1 MMVFVAELFV
11 LLSQTECRI
20 KCRIR
25 DPLPILHKYIGPG
38 ELTIGGIISQTFIFS
53 MPPSFEN
60 YPSQELFDDTVVVP
74 QNYQHIQ
81 AMVFATKEVN
91 ENPTLLQNTT
101 LGFHIDSSN
110 FSPSWTFYT
119 SMDLLSTVGRFIPNY
134 KCDIWTKLVAVIG
147 GPNSDICL
155 HMSTILGT
163 YKIPQLTYGSAPVMD
178 NKIQTVF
185 LHQMFPNEAHQYV
198 GIIQLLLHF
207 QWTWIGV
214 ICHDDD
220 NAERFVQKVLPL
232 FSQSGICFDFIERFV
247 KVVFSTE
254 LSANVEKQF
263 EKYRRVAGSTAR
275 VLVVYGETETII
287 VLRFLLQMSHIDD
300 TSLKTIGKIWIM
312 SGQMDFTSIPL
323 QQNWDIDFIHG
334 SLSLLSFSEEVVGF
348 RNFLQQKNPNS
359 EKEDGFIKNFWEQIF
374 NCVISSSAVDVSEM
388 CTGEEKLEYLPESVF
403 EMRTT
408 PHSYS
413 TYNAVYAVA
422 HALHAMY
429 NFKFRSR
436 AEPGRGTQTIM
447 NLQPWQL
454 FNFLRSIS
462 FNNSAGQ
469 RISFSE
475 NGELETGFD
484 IINWVTFPNQSFIR
498 MKIGKIDPHFLPG
511 QVLTIQ
517 EDAIVWPSWFNQTR
531 PVSLCNDNCLLG
543 YRKAKEEGEPFCCYD
558 CLPCPEGKIS
568 NQTDM
573 DTCIQCPEDHYS
585 NNQRDACIPKRISFL
600 SYKEP
605 LGISLAIT
613 ALHFSFITALV
624 LGVFIKHQDTPIV
637 KANNR
642 DLTYALLTS
651 LILCFLCAFLFIG
664 QPEKLMC
671 LFRQAAFGV
680 IFSVAV
686 SCVLAKTILVLLAF
700 MFTKPGSKMKRW
712 VGKRLANTIVLAC
725 FLVQATICTVWLT
738 TSPPFPDF
746 VMNIMAEEIVL
757 ECNEGSLIM
766 FYCVLAFMGFLA
778 IVSFTVAFLV
788 RKLPDTFNEAKFIT
802 FSMLVFCC
810 VWLSFVP
817 SYLSTKGK
825 YTVAVEI
832 FSILASS
839 AVLLVCIFSPK
850 CYIILLKPELNS
862 KGQLIKRI
870 NKNI

>member
-1 MMVFVAELFV
+1 MVAFVIWILALV
-11 LLSQTECRI
+11 SPVECTFLAG
-20 KCRIR
+20 KCAIGR
-25 DPLPILHKYIGPG
+25 PLPIRHKHYQAGDLIIAAITSQIYVFPH
-38 ELTIGGIISQTFIFS
+38 LTTFTIC
-53 MPPSFEN
+53 PPE
-60 YPSQELFDDTVVVP
+60 EIVDDVMIVF
-74 QNYQHIQ
+74 QNYQHLL
-81 AMVFATKEVN
+81 AWEFAVKEIN
-91 ENPTLLQNTT
+91 GNLAILPNAT
-101 LGFHIDSSN
+101 LGFHIFN
-110 FSPSWTFYT
+110 NQFSATQTYHT
-119 SMDLLSTVGRFIPNY
+119 SIDLLCTPSQFIPNY
-134 KCDIWTKLVAVIG
+134 VCDVQNNLVAVTG
-147 GPNSDICL
+147 GPNSDIGV
-155 HMSTILGT
+155 HMGHVLYV
-163 YKIPQLTYGSAPVMD
+163 YKVPQIMYGSASEL
-178 NKIQTVF
+178 NYRSQGIF
-185 LHQMFPNEAHQYV
+185 SYQMFPDVSLQYI
-198 GIIQLLLHF
+198 GILQLLLHF
-207 QWTWIGV
+207 NWTWIG
-214 ICHDDD
+214 IIYGNSDHGQ
-220 NAERFVQKVLPL
+220 RFIRNVLPGY
-232 FSQSGICFDFIERFV
+232 FKKGICFDIIKSFPKQSFSLADIQNELIDIHR
-247 KVVFSTE
+247 VVF
-254 LSANVEKQF
+254 
-263 EKYRRVAGSTAR
+263 RSTAK
-275 VLVVYGETETII
+275 VMVVHGEAETLIL
-287 VLRFLLQMSHIDD
+287 LRSWFQISDFEGMQSKAK
-300 TSLKTIGKIWIM
+300 SKVWIM
-312 SGQMDFTSIPL
+312 TAQMDFVSLPL
-323 QQNWDIDFIHG
+323 QRNWDIQTLHG
-334 SLSLLSFSEEVVGF
+334 SILFASHSKNLLRFQ
-348 RNFLQQKNPNS
+348 NFLQRKRATS
-359 EKEDGFIKNFWEQIF
+359 EKEDSFTKNFWEQAFTCSFSKSVRDRKFDKI
-374 NCVISSSAVDVSEM
+374 
-388 CTGEEKLEYLPESVF
+388 CTGEERLETLPSSVF
-403 EMRTT
+403 EMSMTAQ
-408 PHSYS
+408 SYS
-413 TYNAVYAVA
+413 MYNAIYAVA

-429 NFKFRSR
+429 TSNSKHR
-436 AEPGRGTQTIM
+436 AMVDVRRWVFFHK
-447 NLQPWQL
+447 QPWQL
-454 FNFLRSIS
+454 HHFLKHVS
-462 FNNSAGQ
+462 FNNSAG
-469 RISFSE
+469 E
-475 NGELETGFD
+475 NIFFNQNGILGSGFD
-484 IINWVTFPNQSFIR
+484 IINWVTFQNQSLHR
-498 MKIGKIDPHFLPG
+498 VKVGKIDPDE
-511 QVLTIQ
+511 QLTIY
-517 EDAIVWPSWFNQTR
+517 EDTLVWPIMLNQSQ
-531 PVSLCNDNCLLG
+531 PVSLCNDNCCPG
-543 YRKAKEEGEPFCCYD
+543 YRKATKQGEPFCCYN

-568 NQTDM
+568 NKTDM

-651 LILCFLCAFLFIG
+651 LILCFLCALLFIG

-700 MFTKPGSKMKRW
+700 MSTKPGSKMKKW

-778 IVSFTVAFLV
+778 IVSFTVAFLA